1 MGLRVSG
8 KNMDIGDAM
17 RVHVQEKITATMARY
32 FEGALQGHVV
42 VEPEGSGFRSD
53 CTLHL
58 RSGTTIAADGRGQDA
73 YAAFDSAAERIER
86 RLRRHKSRLK
96 NHHAPAGTED
106 GAPDLMA
113 EQVLQAPQDD
123 IEIEAFV
130 PIVVAETHAQVQR
143 LTVANAVL
151 ELDMSGSN
159 ALVFRHAGSNRV
171 NLVYRRRDG
180 HIGWIDPLGAHDSG
194 TIHRP
199 GAAQPKKP

>member
-1 MGLRVSG
+1 MGLRVTG

-32 FEGALQGHVV
+32 FDGALQGHVV

-58 RSGTTIAADGRGQDA
+58 RSGTTIAADGRGHDA

-96 NHHAPAGTED
+96 NHHAPPTPNETS
-106 GAPDLMA
+106 PDLMA
-113 EQVLQAPQDD
+113 EQVLQAPSDD
-123 IEIEAFV
+123 TEIEAFA
-130 PIVVAETHAQVQR
+130 PVVIAETHAQVLR

-151 ELDMSGSN
+151 ELDMAGSN

-180 HIGWIDPLGAHDSG
+180 HIGWIDPLGTHDAA

-199 GAAQPKKP
+199 GTHQPKKP